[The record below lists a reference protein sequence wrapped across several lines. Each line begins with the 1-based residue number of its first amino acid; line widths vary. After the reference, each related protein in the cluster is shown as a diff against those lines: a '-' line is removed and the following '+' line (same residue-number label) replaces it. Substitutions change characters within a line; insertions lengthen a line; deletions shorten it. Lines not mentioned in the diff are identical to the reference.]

1 MRTLSLKL
9 TGVSPLLMHNGQTA
23 DPLNPFAKAMKQ
35 VSGKKKKTEA
45 DFLELAKIEFNA
57 GLYLSDDKKSVVLPT
72 WVLEATLLGGAK
84 KVKSGQ
90 ACKAGLFIDNDSIL
104 HYDGETSPENLWAT
118 SAHVLKTGVRVGM
131 SRVMRT
137 RPMFRNWSC
146 VVDISYS
153 DELLNPNDIFEFAQ
167 HAGQSVGLC
176 DWRPKFGR
184 FTAQKI

>member
-23 DPLNPFAKAMKQ
+23 DPLNPFSKAMKQ

-57 GLYLSDDKKSVVLPT
+57 GLYLSDDKQSLVIPT
-72 WVLEATLLGGAK
+72 YVLEATLLGGAK

-90 ACKAGLFIDNDSIL
+90 ACKAGLFVDNDAVL
-104 HYDGETSPENLWAT
+104 HYDGETSPGALWET
-118 SAHVLKTGVRVGM
+118 GAHVMKTGVRVGM
-131 SRVMRT
+131 ARVMRT
-137 RPMFRNWSC
+137 RPILRNWSC
-146 VVDISYS
+146 VVEVSYS
-153 DELLNPNDIFEFAQ
+153 DELLNPQDILEFAV
-167 HAGQSVGLC
+167 HAGQSVGIG

-184 FTAQKI
+184 FTASKV

>member
-1 MRTLSLKL
+1 MKTISLKL
-9 TGVSPLLMHNGQTA
+9 IGVSPLLMHNGQTA
-23 DPLNPFAKAMKQ
+23 DPLNSFAKAMKQ

-45 DFLELAKIEFNA
+45 DYIELAKIEYMA
-57 GLYLSDDKKSVVLPT
+57 GLYLSDDKQSVVLPT

-90 ACKAGLFIDNDSIL
+90 ACKAGLFIDNDAVLS
-104 HYDGETSPENLWAT
+104 YDNETSPEKLWAT
-118 SAHVLKTGVRVGM
+118 GAHVLKTGVRVGM

-146 VVDISYS
+146 IVEISYS
-153 DELLNPNDIFEFAQ
+153 DELLNPTDILEFAV
-167 HAGQSVGLC
+167 HAGQSVGLG

-184 FTAQKI
+184 FTVSKV